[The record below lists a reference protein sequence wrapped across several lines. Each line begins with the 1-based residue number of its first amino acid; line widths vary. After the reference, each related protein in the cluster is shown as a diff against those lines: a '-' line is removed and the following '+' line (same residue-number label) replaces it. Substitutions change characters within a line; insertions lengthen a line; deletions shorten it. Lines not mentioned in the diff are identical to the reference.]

1 MITYKGSKVKAINYK
16 GNDVKMVK
24 KGNLNCWAKTV
35 SATVNVSAMEN
46 VGIEGNL
53 IVYRS
58 FEPTQK
64 RNDVLMSYTH
74 AAQSKTI
81 SSYYNTTVLLEQ
93 NYSARGE
100 RFTVPARLTGA
111 TRKFNLSEG
120 FPKPGTCVLTYQGN
134 KFYDS
139 HSDGKFYA
147 ENSSSPAN
155 ASIDYIKQELTVA
168 IASSSEQVIVSLTYD
183 RLNAELE
190 YYSRVFIDDLN
201 FWGDIIVQ
209 WASAEGGTV
218 YLGYW
223 NDFSNYTDLCP
234 YEGTTI
240 WAKIV
245 CNGKTYYA
253 DNNASSKD
261 IEITGLSGGVLYR
274 CKGYANTTGTV
285 KSYFAQFSSG
295 QKAARLL
302 ENTTTLSVVAG
313 TQTLGTRPVE
323 LQAEGDLMIGYLLPP
338 TITKELRTITG
349 IKNYYIQITNPNP
362 VDVQCTFSWAKK
374 NNSFAQSGTFTLRAN
389 ATSGWYGNPHYHILN
404 GLPGSN
410 SNTVTV
416 YLNKTDGAWAAA
428 QINKSQSISEEVV
441 SIVEES
447 TTTA

>member
-24 KGNLNCWAKTV
+24 KGGVNCWAKTV
-35 SATVNVSAMEN
+35 SATVNVSAMQN
-46 VGIEGNL
+46 AGIAGNL
-53 IVYRS
+53 VVTLS
-58 FEPTQK
+58 VEPTQK
-64 RNDVLMSYTH
+64 VGDVLMSYTN

-81 SSYYNTTVLLEQ
+81 SSYYRTRVELQQ
-93 NYSARGE
+93 NYPAHGE
-100 RFTVPARLTGA
+100 NFIVPARLTGA
-111 TRKFNLSEG
+111 TRKFNLSTD

-134 KFYDS
+134 KLYDS

-190 YYSRVFIDDLN
+190 YNSRVFIDGLS
-201 FWGDIIVQ
+201 FWDDIIVQ
-209 WASAEGGTV
+209 WTAAEGGAV

-223 NDFSNYTDLCP
+223 NNFSNYTELCP

-285 KSYFAQFSSG
+285 KSHFAQFSNG
-295 QKAARLL
+295 KVVAALGGD
-302 ENTTTLSVVAG
+302 TTLDVVAG
-313 TQTLGTRPVE
+313 NKTLGTRPVE
-323 LQAEGDLMIGYLLPP
+323 LQAEDLMIGYLLPP
-338 TITKELRTITG
+338 TITKQLTIVTG
-349 IKNYYIQITNPNP
+349 TKNYYIQVTNPNP
-362 VDVQCTFSWAKK
+362 VDVQCEVSWARR
-374 NNSFAQSGTFTLRAN
+374 NNSFAQHSSFRIEAN
-389 ATSGWYGNPHYHILN
+389 ETSPIKIANPYYLVF
-404 GLPGSN
+404 GGEDT
-410 SNTVTV
+410 NTATV
-416 YLNKTDGAWAAA
+416 YLKKTDGDWATA
-428 QINKSQSISEEVV
+428 QINQSQSVSEDVPC
-441 SIVEES
+441 IKEE

>member
-16 GNDVKMVK
+16 GNDVKKVQ
-24 KGNLNCWAKTV
+24 KGTINCWAKTV

-53 IVYRS
+53 IVDKS

-64 RNDVLMSYTH
+64 KNDVLMSYTH
-74 AAQSKTI
+74 AAQSKAI
-81 SSYYNTTVLLEQ
+81 SSYYDTTVYLEQ
-93 NYSARGE
+93 NYPAQGE
-100 RFTVPARLTGA
+100 NFTVPARLTGA
-111 TRKFNLSEG
+111 IRKFNLSRG

-134 KFYDS
+134 KLYDS

-147 ENSSSPAN
+147 ANSSSPAN

-183 RLNAELE
+183 RLSAELE
-190 YYSRVFIDDLN
+190 YNSRVFIDDLD
-201 FWGDIIVQ
+201 FWSDIIVQ
-209 WASAEGGTV
+209 WAAAEGGTV
-218 YLGYW
+218 YLGYH
-223 NDFSNYTDLCP
+223 NDFSHTELCP
-234 YEGTTI
+234 YEGTTN

-253 DNNASSKD
+253 DINASSKD

-274 CKGYANTTGTV
+274 CEGYANTTGTV
-285 KSYFAQFSSG
+285 KSYSAQFSSG
-295 QKAARLL
+295 KKVARLL
-302 ENTTTLSVVAG
+302 ENTTLSVVAG

-323 LQAEGDLMIGYLLPP
+323 LSAREDLMIGYLLPP
-338 TITKELRTITG
+338 RITKELRTSTG
-349 IKNYYIQITNPNP
+349 IKNYYIRITNPNP

-374 NNSFAQSGTFTLRAN
+374 NNFFEQSGTFTLGAN
-389 ATSGWYGNPHYHILN
+389 AVSGWYGNSCYDLLD
-404 GLPGSN
+404 GKTG

-416 YLNKTDGAWAAA
+416 YLKKTDGDWATA
-428 QINKSQSISEEVV
+428 QINESQSISEEVV

-447 TTTA
+447 TTTR

>member
-16 GNDVKMVK
+16 GNDVKIVK
-24 KGNLNCWAKTV
+24 KGTVNCWAKTV
-35 SATVNVSAMEN
+35 SATVNVNAMQSA
-46 VGIEGNL
+46 VIEGNL
-53 IVYRS
+53 IVDKS

-64 RNDVLMSYTH
+64 VNDVLMSYTH
-74 AAQSKTI
+74 IAQSKTI
-81 SSYYNTTVLLEQ
+81 SSYYNTTVYLEQ
-93 NYSARGE
+93 NYPTRGE
-100 RFTVPARLTGA
+100 SFTVPARLTGA

-134 KFYDS
+134 KLYDS

-155 ASIDYIKQELTVA
+155 ASIDYIKQELTIA

-190 YYSRVFIDDLN
+190 YDSLVFIDVLN
-201 FWGDIIVQ
+201 FWDNDIISDWIVK
-209 WASAEGGTV
+209 GGGAVT
-218 YLGYW
+218 LNYW
-223 NDFSNYTDLCP
+223 DNLSQYTILCP

-245 CNGKTYYA
+245 CNGKTYYV
-253 DNNASSKD
+253 DDNASSKT

-274 CKGYANTTGTV
+274 CQGYANTPGTV

-295 QKAARLL
+295 KKVAKLL
-302 ENTTTLSVVAG
+302 ENTTLSVVEG

-323 LQAEGDLMIGYLLPP
+323 LTAREDLMIGYLLPP
-338 TITKELRTITG
+338 TITKKLTVVTG
-349 IKNYYIQITNPNP
+349 TKNYYIQVTNPNP

-374 NNSFAQSGTFTLRAN
+374 NNSFAQNGTFTLRAN
-389 ATSGWYGNPHYHILN
+389 ATSNWYGNPCYDLLN
-404 GLPGSN
+404 GKTG

-416 YLNKTDGAWAAA
+416 YLRKTDGDWATA
-428 QINKSQSISEEVV
+428 QINTSQSISENVV
-441 SIVEES
+441 SIVEE